1 MTMTPKAV
9 RGSRNRIL
17 PLIADSGNRQVLEKW
32 IDDHPSYESVDF
44 SGDIEDADFDVC
56 IIDKGA
62 FQEHLDALR
71 EKKAAAAP
79 VLLPYLLLLPESG
92 ADIIESDAGQLAD
105 NVVTETIDEIVS
117 LPIQQTELNWRL
129 EALLRL
135 RNQSLTL
142 RERERELER
151 QVDLFEKAQDI
162 ANVGAWEYDIDAE
175 EGWWTDEVSR
185 IHALP
190 DDTTPSPELSLQY
203 YHPEDRP
210 IVEDAFETAIEEDE
224 PYDVEVRLTDAEGN
238 QRWVR
243 TRGEPQYQDGELA
256 RVRGTM
262 QDITERKERERDL
275 QRIKQA
281 VESAG
286 HAIFITDP
294 DGKIEYVNAGF
305 EETTGFTQAEVV
317 GKTPHVLNSGAM
329 PDGYFEDFWNTILSG
344 EVWAEE
350 IINRRKNGE
359 MYVAMQTVAPVTD
372 GDEIHSFVAVQKD
385 ITERKEREETLQRRT
400 QAIDEAPVGIT
411 ITDPDREDNPMIY
424 VNEAFVDL
432 TGYPRE
438 EAVGKNCRFLQ
449 GENTDPDRIA
459 KIREAIDSEE
469 PISIEI
475 KNYRKDGTEFWNHLK
490 VAPVRDDAGTVVNY
504 IGFQQDVTGRKER
517 QRQLEVLDRV
527 LRHNLRND
535 MNMVRGRA
543 ETINAETSGEVAA
556 SAEEIVDTSD
566 RLIRLADKE
575 RQITELLRED
585 PTQDRIEV
593 RDRLQDVVSRVG
605 SEYSDATIAV
615 DCPDDV
621 TVEAM
626 PQFGQAIKE
635 LVTNAIIH
643 NDSPSPEVTVTVTQ
657 TDETV
662 RIEIADSGPR
672 IPEMDR
678 DLLVDEAEQT
688 PLYHG
693 SGLGLWLVKLI
704 TARSGGTITVEENSP
719 AGNVVKIELSR

>member
-1 MTMTPKAV
+1 MVCELFYDT
-9 RGSRNRIL
+9 L
-17 PLIADSGNRQVLEKW
+17 DSGNRQLLEQW
-32 IDDHPSYESVDF
+32 IDDHPSYESVDA

-71 EKKAAAAP
+71 AKKTGAAP

-92 ADIIESDAGQLAD
+92 TDIIDSDAGQLAD

-117 LPIQQTELNWRL
+117 LPIQQAELNWRL

-135 RNQSLTL
+135 RSQSLTL

-162 ANVGAWEYDIDAE
+162 ANVGAWEYDLDAE
-175 EGWWTDEVSR
+175 EGWWTDEARR

-190 DDTTPSPELSLQY
+190 DDTPPSPELSLQHF
-203 YHPEDRP
+203 HPEDRS
-210 IVEDAFETAIEEDE
+210 IIQEAFETAVEEGE
-224 PYDVEVRLTDAEGN
+224 PYDFEVRLIDAEDN
-238 QRWVR
+238 WRWVR
-243 TRGEPQYQDGELA
+243 TRGEPQYEDGEMV
-256 RVRGTM
+256 RIRGTI
-262 QDITERKERERDL
+262 QDITERKERELDL

-286 HAIFITDP
+286 HAILITDP
-294 DGKIEYVNAGF
+294 DGRIEYVNSGF
-305 EETTGFTQAEVV
+305 EEITGFTQAEVV

-329 PDGYFEDFWNTILSG
+329 PEGYFEDFWDTILSG

-350 IINRRKNGE
+350 IVNRRKNGE
-359 MYVAMQTVAPVTD
+359 TYTAMQTVAPVTD
-372 GDEIHSFVAVQKD
+372 GDEIHAFVAVQDD
-385 ITERKEREETLQRRT
+385 ITERKEQEETLERRT
-400 QAIDEAPVGIT
+400 HAIDEAPVGIT
-411 ITDPDREDNPMIY
+411 ITDPEREDNPMIY
-424 VNEAFVDL
+424 VNDAFVDM

-438 EAVGKNCRFLQ
+438 EGIGENCRFLQ
-449 GENTDPDRIA
+449 GENTDPDKVA
-459 KIREAIDSEE
+459 EIREAIDAEE
-469 PISIEI
+469 PISIDL
-475 KNYRKDGTEFWNHLK
+475 KNYRKDGTEFWNHLEI
-490 VAPVRDDAGTVVNY
+490 APVRDDAGAVVNY
-504 IGFQQDVTGRKER
+504 IGFQQDVTERKER
-517 QRQLEVLDRV
+517 QRQLGVLDRV
-527 LRHNLRND
+527 LRHNLRNN
-535 MNMVRGRA
+535 MNVIRGRA
-543 ETINAETSGEVAA
+543 ETINVETSGEVAA
-556 SAEEIVDTSD
+556 SAEKIVDTSD
-566 RLIRLADKE
+566 QLIELAEKE

-585 PTQDRIEV
+585 PTQNQINV
-593 RDRLQDVVSRVG
+593 CDRLQDVVSSVG

-615 DCPDDV
+615 ECPGDV

-635 LVTNAIIH
+635 LVTNAVIH

-662 RIEIADSGPR
+662 RLAVADSGPR
-672 IPEMDR
+672 IPEMER
-678 DLLVDEAEQT
+678 DILVDQAEQT

-693 SGLGLWLVKLI
+693 SGLGLWLVKLL

-719 AGNVVKIELSR
+719 AGNIVGIELSR

>member
-71 EKKAAAAP
+71 AKKTAAAP

-117 LPIQQTELNWRL
+117 LPIQQAELNWRL

>member
-262 QDITERKERERDL
+262 QDITERKERELDL

-286 HAIFITDP
+286 HAILITDP
-294 DGKIEYVNAGF
+294 DGRIEYVNSGF
-305 EETTGFTQAEVV
+305 EEITGFTQAEVV
-317 GKTPHVLNSGAM
+317 GETPHVLNSGAM
-329 PDGYFEDFWNTILSG
+329 PDGYFEDFWNTVLSG

-359 MYVAMQTVAPVTD
+359 TYTAMQTVAPVID
-372 GDEIHSFVAVQKD
+372 GDEIHAFVAVQDD
-385 ITERKEREETLQRRT
+385 ITERKEREETLKRRT

-411 ITDPDREDNPMIY
+411 ITDPEREDNPMIY
-424 VNEAFVDL
+424 VNDAFVDL

-438 EAVGKNCRFLQ
+438 EVIGENCRFLQ
-449 GENTDPDRIA
+449 GEGTDPDKVA
-459 KIREAIDSEE
+459 EIREAIDAAE
-469 PISIEI
+469 PISIDLR
-475 KNYRKDGTEFWNHLK
+475 NYRKDGTKFWNHLEI
-490 VAPVRDDAGTVVNY
+490 APVRDDAGAVVNF

-535 MNMVRGRA
+535 MNVIRGRA
-543 ETINAETSGEVAA
+543 ETIHAETSGEVAA
-556 SAEEIVDTSD
+556 SAEKIVDTSD
-566 RLIRLADKE
+566 QLIELAEKE
-575 RQITELLRED
+575 RQITELLREHPAHD
-585 PTQDRIEV
+585 QIKVCE
-593 RDRLQDVVSRVG
+593 RLQDVISSVG
-605 SEYSDATIAV
+605 SEHSDATIAV
-615 DCPDDV
+615 ECPDDV

>member
-1 MTMTPKAV
+1 
-9 RGSRNRIL
+9 
-17 PLIADSGNRQVLEKW
+17 
-32 IDDHPSYESVDF
+32 
-44 SGDIEDADFDVC
+44 
-56 IIDKGA
+56 
-62 FQEHLDALR
+62 
-71 EKKAAAAP
+71 
-79 VLLPYLLLLPESG
+79 
-92 ADIIESDAGQLAD
+92 
-105 NVVTETIDEIVS
+105 
-117 LPIQQTELNWRL
+117 
-129 EALLRL
+129 
-135 RNQSLTL
+135 L

>member
-1 MTMTPKAV
+1 M
-9 RGSRNRIL
+9 RESRSRVL
-17 PLIADSGNRQVLEKW
+17 PLIADSGNRQLLEKW
-32 IDDHPSYESVDF
+32 IDDHPSYESVDV

-71 EKKAAAAP
+71 AKKAAAAP

-117 LPIQQTELNWRL
+117 LPIQQAELSWRL

-162 ANVGAWEYDIDAE
+162 ADVGAWEYDIEAE
-175 EGWWTDEVSR
+175 EGWWTDEVRR

-190 DDTTPSPELSLQY
+190 DDTTPSPELSLQHF
-203 YHPEDRP
+203 HPEDRS
-210 IVEDAFETAIEEDE
+210 IVEEAFETAVEECE
-224 PYDVEVRLTDAEGN
+224 PYDIEARIIDAEDN

-243 TRGEPQYQDGELA
+243 TRGEPQYEDGELA
-256 RVRGTM
+256 RVRGTI
-262 QDITERKERERDL
+262 QDITERKERELDL

-286 HAIFITDP
+286 HAILITDP
-294 DGKIEYVNAGF
+294 DGRIEYVNSGF

-317 GKTPHVLNSGAM
+317 GKTPHVLNSGEM
-329 PDGYFEDFWNTILSG
+329 SDGYFEDFWNTILSG

-350 IINRRKNGE
+350 IVNRRKNGE
-359 MYVAMQTVAPVTD
+359 TYTAMQTVAPVTD
-372 GDEIHSFVAVQKD
+372 GDEIHALVAVQDD
-385 ITERKEREETLQRRT
+385 ITERKEREETLERRT

-411 ITDPDREDNPMIY
+411 ITDPEREDNPMIY
-424 VNEAFVDL
+424 VNDAFVDL
-432 TGYPRE
+432 TGYTRA
-438 EAVGKNCRFLQ
+438 EAVGENCRFLQ
-449 GENTDPDRIA
+449 GESTDPDQVA
-459 KIREAIDSEE
+459 EIREAIDAEE
-469 PISIEI
+469 PISIEL
-475 KNYRKDGTEFWNHLK
+475 KNYRKDGTEFWNHLEI
-490 VAPVRDDAGTVVNY
+490 APVRDDAGAVVNY

-535 MNMVRGRA
+535 MNVVRGRA
-543 ETINAETSGEVAA
+543 ETIHAETSGEVAA
-556 SAEEIVDTSD
+556 SAEKIVDTSD
-566 RLIRLADKE
+566 QLIELAEKE
-575 RQITELLRED
+575 RQITELLREHPAHD
-585 PTQDRIEV
+585 QIKVCDRV
-593 RDRLQDVVSRVG
+593 QDVVSSVG
-605 SEYSDATIAV
+605 SEHPDATIAV
-615 DCPDDV
+615 ECPDGV

-626 PQFGQAIKE
+626 PQFGQAITE
-635 LVTNAIIH
+635 LVTNAVIH
-643 NDSPSPEVTVTVTQ
+643 NDSPSPEITVTVTQ

-662 RIEIADSGPR
+662 RIAIADSGPR
-672 IPEMDR
+672 IPEMER
-678 DLLVDEAEQT
+678 DLLVDQPEQT

-719 AGNVVKIELSR
+719 AGNIVRIELSR